1 VTEALLAV
9 LVPLAEIAGLGFI
22 VFLRIGAAV
31 ALLPGFG
38 GFELPQRVRLGV
50 ALAFTAVVLPMV
62 ADDLP
67 RGAYSGGPPWRLFA
81 TEAVAGLALGLVLR
95 LIVVVLQ
102 FAASIAAQATS
113 LAQIFGGAVAEPL
126 PAIGNLLLI
135 GGIALAMGTGL
146 HVAVAGSLA
155 QSYAVLPV
163 GVFPLAGDLADWGV
177 ARSAEALGLGFSL
190 AAPFLIV
197 SVIYNVA
204 LGIINRAMPQLMVA
218 LVGAPA
224 IAWGGLVLLALT
236 TPALLA
242 LWLDWALALIE
253 APFAAPPGSLR

>member
-1 VTEALLAV
+1 MTVALAALLAPV
-9 LVPLAEIAGLGFI
+9 AETLGLAFL

-31 ALLPGFG
+31 AVLPGFG
-38 GFELPQRVRLGV
+38 GLELPQRVRLGV

-62 ADDLP
+62 AVELP
-67 RGAYSGGPPWRLFA
+67 HHAFAAGPPWRLFA
-81 TEAVAGLALGLVLR
+81 TEATAGLALGLILR

-126 PAIGNLLLI
+126 PAIGNLLVI
-135 GGIALAMGTGL
+135 GGVAIAMSTGL

-155 QSYAVLPV
+155 RSYAVLPA
-163 GVFPLAGDLADWGV
+163 GVFPVAGDLANWGV
-177 ARSAEALGLGFSL
+177 TRGAEALGLGFTL
-190 AAPFLIV
+190 AAPFVIV

-224 IAWGGLVLLALT
+224 IAWGGLVLLALAA
-236 TPALLA
+236 PGMLA

-253 APFAAPPGSLR
+253 APFALPPGRVR